1 MLKKNAESD
10 GAETAPSLAEHVY
23 QEMSRWIREGMYNP
37 GDRIREAVVSKE
49 LGVSRTPVREALRRL
64 QSERRVILEPQR
76 GAVVAELD
84 RHEVV
89 ELYQLRQHL
98 EGVAARFAAQH
109 ASLAEIEEM
118 AFILDKSTAARDDPK
133 LLNQI
138 NWEFHNALYSAA
150 HNRFLLR
157 SIEAISDAM
166 ALLKGAKYVP
176 LGRPAELL
184 TEHLRILD
192 AIRARNPDAADKAA
206 QDHIQNALR
215 VHLQIGFHSVTVP

>member
-157 SIEAISDAM
+157 SIEAISDSM
-166 ALLKGAKYVP
+166 ARLKGAKYMSP
-176 LGRPAELL
+176 GRPAELL
-184 TEHLRILD
+184 SELLRILD
-192 AIRARNPDAADKAA
+192 AIRARDSDAADQAA
-206 QDHIQNALR
+206 QDHIQNSLR
-215 VHLQIGFHSVTVP
+215 VHLQIGLGTSR